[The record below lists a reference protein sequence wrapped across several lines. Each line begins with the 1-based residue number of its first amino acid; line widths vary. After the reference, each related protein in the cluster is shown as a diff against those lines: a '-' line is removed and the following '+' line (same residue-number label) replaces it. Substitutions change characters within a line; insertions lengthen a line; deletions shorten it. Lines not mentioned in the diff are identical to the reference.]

1 MMEAAIRAIAQLRDR
16 ALLGVVAISGA
27 GAAIFLL
34 GVWFGLAA
42 VLGHVTVFGTGWL
55 DWLARIAIGLG
66 AIFVTLAM
74 FGAVTAI
81 IASLF
86 VGRVAGAVERR
97 YYPSLPPPRRQSGAE
112 QVTAGISFLFAM
124 IAANIIALPFYAL
137 WGANVPI
144 FLGVNG
150 YLVGREYFEIVAS
163 RRLDRV
169 GVARLRRANSF
180 KIFLAGIAIALFSA
194 VPFADLLTPV
204 VATAFML
211 HIFQR
216 ALASAIADP
225 MRIGVAD
232 MGISVIRE

>member
-169 GVARLRRANSF
+169 GVARL
-180 KIFLAGIAIALFSA
+180 AGIAIALFSA